1 MADHVHPGPHTPQPS
16 GGNAPGNRVP
26 PNPKLGQL
34 ATGHKPVLR
43 LRQSR
48 HPGIRHPG
56 IRRPGIR
63 RSGIRRPVCVNPRHH
78 TRFPFDTH
86 PQVAGP
92 RVTGG

>member
-1 MADHVHPGPHTPQPS
+1 MADHVHPGLHALQPA
-16 GGNAPGNRVP
+16 GGNAPTHRVP
-26 PNPKLGQL
+26 PNSKLGQL
-34 ATGHKPVLR
+34 ATGDKPVLR

-48 HPGIRHPG
+48 HPGI
-56 IRRPGIR
+56 
-63 RSGIRRPVCVNPRHH
+63 RPVCVNPRHH

>member
-1 MADHVHPGPHTPQPS
+1 MADHVHPGLHSLQPS
-16 GGNAPGNRVP
+16 GGNAPRHRVP
-26 PNPKLGQL
+26 PNSKLGQL

-48 HPGIRHPG
+48 HPGIR
-56 IRRPGIR
+56 RP
-63 RSGIRRPVCVNPRHH
+63 GIRRPVCINPRHH
-78 TRFPFDTH
+78 IRFPFDTH